1 MANKKKNENEE
12 AVKKTTTAKTVKKNN
27 TTKTNNTTKKQE
39 TSAKKS
45 SSKTTKKTPS
55 TEEKIVKEAKKEEKV
70 EAIAKELKES
80 VKTNSTSSD
89 TENLLFDEIDDGF
102 NSKKSSNNTGLIL
115 AIVLILAL
123 MVIIICVAGTKGS
136 YNQNIQSGQTTTT
149 DSVEQ
154 ESANIKDDEKKDLT
168 TINIDEYLSLK
179 DSSDAS
185 SVIYIGRPTCSHC
198 VIQKPI
204 MEHLAYKYD
213 ITINYLNT
221 DELSDDDITKLR
233 DSDEYFKGGWGTP
246 LTLIVKDGKIQDK
259 IEGEASINTLTS
271 LFQQYGIIS
280 E

>member
-1 MANKKKNENEE
+1 MANKKKTENEE
-12 AVKKTTTAKTVKKNN
+12 AVKKTTTVKTVKKNN
-27 TTKTNNTTKKQE
+27 TTKTNNTTKKKE
-39 TSAKKS
+39 TSEKKP

-55 TEEKIVKEAKKEEKV
+55 TEEKIVKEEKV
-70 EAIAKELKES
+70 EAVAKELEES
-80 VKTNSTSSD
+80 VKTNSTSKD

-102 NSKKSSNNTGLIL
+102 SSKKSSNNTGLIL

-123 MVIIICVAGTKGS
+123 MVIIICVVGTKGS
-136 YNQNIQSGQTTTT
+136 YNQNTLTGQNTTTS
-149 DSVEQ
+149 SVEQ
-154 ESANIKDDEKKDLT
+154 ESANIKDEEKKDLT

-233 DSDEYFKGGWGTP
+233 DSDEYFKSGWGTP

-271 LFQQYGIIS
+271 LFKQHSIIS